1 MKKEC
6 TKFQK
11 WLADKG
17 NAISFVCYESNIVNV
32 NINTWWI
39 DSRSTIHI
47 LNSLQG
53 LQNLRKPVG
62 SEQSILSG
70 NKMGS
75 HVEAIGT
82 CYLTLS
88 SGFVLELEKT
98 FYVPSFSRNLISV
111 SRLVPFGYSF
121 NFSEISFSLFYKS
134 DCVGNGI
141 LSDGLYCINLQNNA
155 TYDSMHVNTG
165 TKRCVINDDSSK
177 LWHQRLGHISIERI
191 KRLVNEGVLN
201 TLDFTNFET
210 CVDCI
215 KGKKTN
221 KSKKGANRI
230 SDILE
235 IIHTDICSPDMDSHG
250 QRYFISFIDDY
261 SRYMYLYMLH
271 KRNEALDAF
280 KIFKAEVEKQCGK
293 QIKIVRSDR
302 GGEYYGRYIEDGQAP
317 GPFTKFLQE
326 HGIVAQYTMPVSP
339 DQNGV
344 AERRNQTLFD
354 MVWSMLSSS
363 NLTKSLWIEALKMDS
378 VYIKPSS
385 NQGCS

>member
-1 MKKEC
+1 
-6 TKFQK
+6 
-11 WLADKG
+11 
-17 NAISFVCYESNIVNV
+17 
-32 NINTWWI
+32 
-39 DSRSTIHI
+39 
-47 LNSLQG
+47 
-53 LQNLRKPVG
+53 VG

-88 SGFVLELEKT
+88 SGFVLELEKN

-121 NFSEISFSLFYKS
+121 NFSEIYFSLFYKS

-141 LSDGLYCINLQNNA
+141 LSDGLYCINLQNNVI
-155 TYDSMHVNTG
+155 YDSMHVNTG

-177 LWHQRLGHISIERI
+177 LWHRRLGHISIERI

-201 TLDFTNFET
+201 TLDFTDFET

-215 KGKKTN
+215 KGKQTN
-221 KSKKGANRI
+221 KSKKGANR
-230 SDILE
+230 SSGILE
-235 IIHTDICSPDMDSHG
+235 IIHTNICSPDMDSHG

-271 KRNEALDAF
+271 NKNEALDAF
-280 KIFKAEVEKQCGK
+280 KIFKAEVDKQCGK

-302 GGEYYGRYIEDGQAP
+302 GGEYYGRYTEDGQAP
-317 GPFTKFLQE
+317 GPFAKFLQE
-326 HGIVAQYTMPVSP
+326 HGIVAQ
-339 DQNGV
+339 
-344 AERRNQTLFD
+344 
-354 MVWSMLSSS
+354 
-363 NLTKSLWIEALKMDS
+363 
-378 VYIKPSS
+378 
-385 NQGCS
+385 